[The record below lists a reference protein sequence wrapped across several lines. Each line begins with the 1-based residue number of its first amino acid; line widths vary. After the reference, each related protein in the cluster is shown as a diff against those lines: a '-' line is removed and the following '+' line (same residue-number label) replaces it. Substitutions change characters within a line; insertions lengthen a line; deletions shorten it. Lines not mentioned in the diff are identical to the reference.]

1 MEREKNLIPINQ
13 NIALAIEK
21 IFKKNKRV
29 LNAEDHCRTT
39 FSSRKRP
46 SYKVSLE
53 YFRNEPGECDGGSS
67 YLPSSFRLPSYSLF
81 EFTHDEGIEVTSLYG
96 TLSSIVIDETARIF
110 EIQNCYFFNKFG
122 EGLKIEEIG
131 LLSNKNFSLW
141 RNLRELCGEQNPQK
155 VNFALSEEDSRSV
168 NLTQDDYE
176 KVILLVDAINEKRGF
191 ILAS

>member
-21 IFKKNKRV
+21 IFRKNKRV
-29 LNAEDHCRTT
+29 LNAEDHCRII
-39 FSSRKRP
+39 FSSRTRL

-53 YFRNEPGECDGGSS
+53 YFLNEPGELDGGSS
-67 YLPSSFRLPSYSLF
+67 YLPSSFSLPSYSLF
-81 EFTHDEGIEVTSLYG
+81 EFTHNEGIEVASPYG
-96 TLSSIVIDETARIF
+96 TLPSIVVDKTDRIF

-122 EGLKIEEIG
+122 EGVKIEEIG
-131 LLSNKNFSLW
+131 LLSNESYSLW
-141 RNLRELCGEQNPQK
+141 RNLRELCAERTPRK